1 MNRSRFARSLAL
13 TAVLLAAWGCTS
25 DSPSEPSPPVSN
37 PIPPVPVTTFTIT
50 VSANPPQVTAGG
62 SEGSAVTVRVV
73 RTDNGQP
80 PPDLTEVVLT
90 TTLGS
95 FNSVG
100 SGVQTVTLQLVGG
113 QAQAFLFPGTDVG
126 TATVQAR
133 VASSVGATNV
143 RIEGPATFFVGSLSP
158 GVGNPAGGEEVIIRG
173 GGFDGPVRVT
183 FGGATAQ
190 VLSVSPTQIRV
201 RTPSAAA
208 AGLDL
213 GVGESE
219 QVDVA
224 VTVNL
229 NEPGEATDTL
239 TRGFTFAHGGG
250 PIQQPQI
257 FSVSPAS
264 GTNDGGTRV
273 ILLGSGFQAPV
284 QVFFGQ
290 GTTADDFTGVE
301 ATVESVTSGQIVV
314 ITPPARGFGQ
324 DNVNQNVDILV
335 KNVQTGFST
344 IRPGAFKYGTNV
356 LITAM
361 GPGSGPATG
370 GTLVTISGQGFDEPV
385 AVALGTPRVA
395 QQVISVTGTEIVFRT
410 VGVVVTACP
419 PSGVVAATGVS
430 VTNIE
435 TGDGDEAENLSFQYL
450 VPLPRIFGISPQSGA
465 VNTQVTITG
474 ENFATNVQVLFG
486 GADGSAAQ
494 IVSKSPSS
502 IVVRVP
508 TPPQSFTFATEPCDG
523 NGDGIAGGT
532 RNIPTPITI
541 VVRNLDSAGCIAT
554 LTNAF
559 TLTPQNATCTGDTS
573 TPPPPPV
580 TQCTDTFD
588 NDGDGFIDAADPQ
601 CTGPTDNSES
611 T

>member
-25 DSPSEPSPPVSN
+25 DSPTEPTQPPVN
-37 PIPPVPVTTFTIT
+37 PIPPVPVTTFNVT
-50 VSANPPQVTAGG
+50 VTASPPQLTAGA

-73 RTDNGQP
+73 RSDTGQP

-90 TTLGS
+90 TSLGS

-100 SGVQTVTLQLVGG
+100 SGVQTVTLQLVNG
-113 QAQAFLFPGTDVG
+113 QAQAVLFPGADVG
-126 TATVQAR
+126 TATVRAQ
-133 VASSVGATNV
+133 VGSSAGVTNV
-143 RIEGPATFFVGSLSP
+143 SIQGPATFFVGSLSP
-158 GVGNPAGGEEVIIRG
+158 GVGDPAGGEEVILRG

-208 AGLDL
+208 AGVNP
-213 GVGESE
+213 GIGESA

-224 VTVNL
+224 VTINL
-229 NEPGEATDTL
+229 NETGQATDNL
-239 TRGFTFAHGGG
+239 ARGFTFAHGGG
-250 PIQQPQI
+250 PIQQPQV

-273 ILLGSGFQAPV
+273 TLLGSGFQAPV

-290 GTTADDFTGVE
+290 GTAADNFTGVE
-301 ATVESVTSGQIVV
+301 ATVEAVTSSQIIVV
-314 ITPPARGFGQ
+314 TPPARGFGQ

-344 IRPGAFKYGTNV
+344 IRSDAFRYGSRV
-356 LITAM
+356 IITAF
-361 GPGSGPATG
+361 GPGVGPATG
-370 GTLVTISGQGFDEPV
+370 GTIVTISGQGFDEPV
-385 AVALGTPRVA
+385 AVSFGGIG
-395 QQVISVTGTEIVFRT
+395 QQVISVTGTEIVIRT
-410 VGVVVTACP
+410 VGVLVTQCPASGFIEARGVRVV
-419 PSGVVAATGVS
+419 
-430 VTNIE
+430 NIE
-435 TGDGDEAENLSFQYL
+435 TGDFDDEPDLVFQYT
-450 VPLPRIFGISPQSGA
+450 VPRPVIFGISPISGNVGTLA
-465 VNTQVTITG
+465 TVTG
-474 ENFATNVQVLFG
+474 AGFAANVQVLFG
-486 GADGSAAQ
+486 GPTGSAAQ
-494 IVSKSPSS
+494 ILSKSATS
-502 IVVRVP
+502 IGIRVP
-508 TPPQSFTFATEPCDG
+508 TPPQDFTFATEPCDG

-541 VVRNLDSAGCIAT
+541 VVRNLDDAQCTAT
-554 LTNAF
+554 LTNGF
-559 TLTPQNATCTGDTS
+559 TLTPQNTTCTGDTS

-580 TQCTDTFD
+580 VQCNDGFD
-588 NDGDGFIDAADPQ
+588 NDGDTFIDALDPQ

-611 T
+611 S

>member
-25 DSPSEPSPPVSN
+25 DSPTEPTQPPTN
-37 PIPPVPVTTFTIT
+37 PIPPAPVTQLNVT
-50 VSANPPQVTAGG
+50 VTANPPQVTAGG

-73 RTDNGQP
+73 RSDTGQP

-100 SGVQTVTLQLVGG
+100 SGVQSVTLQLIGG
-113 QAQAFLFPGTDVG
+113 QAQAFLFPGADVG

-133 VASSVGATNV
+133 VGSSVGATNV
-143 RIEGPATFFVGSLSP
+143 RIEGAATFFVASLSP

-208 AGLDL
+208 AGVNP
-213 GVGESE
+213 GVGESA

-224 VTVNL
+224 VTINL
-229 NEPGEATDTL
+229 NEAGQATDTL
-239 TRGFTFAHGGG
+239 ARGFAFALGGG
-250 PIQQPQI
+250 PILQPQV
-257 FSVSPAS
+257 FSANPAS

-273 ILLGSGFQAPV
+273 TLLGTGFQAPV

-290 GTTADDFTGVE
+290 GTSADSFSGVE
-301 ATVESVTSGQIVV
+301 ATVESVTPSQIVV

-344 IRPGAFKYGTNV
+344 IRPDAFRYGSRV

-361 GPGSGPATG
+361 GPGVGPATG
-370 GTLVTISGQGFDEPV
+370 GTIVTISGQGFDEPV
-385 AVALGTPRVA
+385 AVSIGDIG
-395 QQVISVTGTEIVFRT
+395 QQIISVTGTEIVLRT
-410 VGVVVTACP
+410 VGVLVTECPASGFIEARGVRVV
-419 PSGVVAATGVS
+419 
-430 VTNIE
+430 NIE
-435 TGDGDEAENLSFQYL
+435 TGDFDDEDELVFQYT
-450 VPLPRIFGISPQSGA
+450 VPRPVIFGISPISGTVGTLA
-465 VNTQVTITG
+465 TITG
-474 ENFATNVQVLFG
+474 SGFAANVQVLFG
-486 GADGSAAQ
+486 GASGSAAQ
-494 IVSKSPSS
+494 ILSNSATS
-502 IVVRVP
+502 IGIRVP
-508 TPPQSFTFATEPCDG
+508 TPPADFTFATEPCDG

-541 VVRNLDSAGCIAT
+541 VVRNLDNAQCIAT
-554 LTNAF
+554 LTNGF
-559 TLTPQNATCTGDTS
+559 TLTPQNTTCTGDTS

-580 TQCTDTFD
+580 TQCTDNFD
-588 NDGDGFIDAADPQ
+588 NDGDTFVDELDPQ
-601 CTGPTDNSES
+601 CSGPSDNSES
-611 T
+611 S